1 MELNRIYTERSYK
14 VLFLLIYENNILG
27 KKTLV
32 ILHLRSLKAKLA
44 TFFLRSFLRAQA
56 KHRTGMSMPE
66 TPKAEGLKSVLQDAA
81 NYCKIIREQWIGAV
95 SLITT

>member
-1 MELNRIYTERSYK
+1 MAPLSVVWPLICPQRQRKRIFRMELNRIYTERSYK

-32 ILHLRSLKAKLA
+32 IMHLRSLKAKFA
-44 TFFLRSFLRAQA
+44 TFILRSFLRAQA

-66 TPKAEGLKSVLQDAA
+66 PQKQKG
-81 NYCKIIREQWIGAV
+81 
-95 SLITT
+95 